1 MRGMLSTWSKKDE
14 WDDTDFGRPVGR
26 NMMRLVEWSLE
37 NLTSV
42 LQKKE
47 YEVFVQATAG
57 HAGTTKWVELIEEAY
72 RALTSTEQK
81 SLHSQAEFI
90 KRKLQEASEDMNRRF
105 GDPQPVSDADRYWE
119 DPYKKNARLKGEIME
134 KISKC
139 QELLEIYFVYCI
151 SIYKYVKG
159 LKGAK
164 FENCELISYL
174 QHEGLTKEVAC
185 NMCEKLGAIK
195 KQHLYYVNRE
205 DIWGDEVNGKQILDS
220 VVTELKAEEK
230 RKNGIIRKQLKALKR
245 VQDGDKSAP

>member
-1 MRGMLSTWSKKDE
+1 
-14 WDDTDFGRPVGR
+14 
-26 NMMRLVEWSLE
+26 MMRLVEWSLE

-47 YEVFVQATAG
+47 YEVFVAATAG
-57 HAGTTKWVELIEEAY
+57 HAGTTKWVELIEDAY
-72 RALTSTEQK
+72 RAVTSTEHK

-90 KRKLQEASEDMNRRF
+90 KSNLQEASKDMNQRF
-105 GDPQPVSDADRYWE
+105 GDPQPVSDEDRYRE
-119 DPYKKNARLKGEIME
+119 DPYKKNARLTGEIME
-134 KISKC
+134 KISNC
-139 QELLEIYFVYCI
+139 LELLEIYFVYCN
-151 SIYKYVKG
+151 SIYKYVKGLKG

-185 NMCEKLGAIK
+185 NMCEKLGAIS

-220 VVTELKAEEK
+220 VVTELKAQEK
-230 RKNGIIRKQLKALKR
+230 RKNGNIKKQLRALKR
-245 VQDGDKSAP
+245 VQDEKELAP

>member
-1 MRGMLSTWSKKDE
+1 MLSTWSKKDE

-26 NMMRLVEWSLE
+26 NMMRRVEWSLE
-37 NLTSV
+37 DLKSV
-42 LQKKE
+42 SQKKE
-47 YEVFVQATAG
+47 YKVFVQATAG
-57 HAGTTKWVELIEEAY
+57 HAGTTKWIELIEDAY
-72 RALTSTEQK
+72 RAVTSTEHK

-90 KRKLQEASEDMNRRF
+90 KRKLQEASDDMNQRF
-105 GDPQPVSDADRYWE
+105 GDPQPVSDEDRYGE

-139 QELLEIYFVYCI
+139 QELLEIYIVYCN
-151 SIYKYVKG
+151 SIYKYVKGLKG

-174 QHEGLTKEVAC
+174 QHHGLTKEVAC

-230 RKNGIIRKQLKALKR
+230 RKNGNIRKQLQVLKS
-245 VQDGDKSAP
+245 V